1 MSAETYGNAYRSTLL
16 CVDGYENRV
25 LSGRFVNAYYKDG
38 VSFVSTIDFLSRM
51 EDMLERMNAPQSFA
65 ERRTFRKNE
74 ENPPNHF
81 TETDFRPGALA
92 TFSLRILFR
101 QNASWQGSL
110 HWREADQSE
119 SFRSV
124 LELLLLLDSALT

>member
-1 MSAETYGNAYRSTLL
+1 MPEMYGNAYRSTLL

-38 VSFVSTIDFLSRM
+38 VPFVSTIDFLSRM
-51 EDMLERMNAPQSFA
+51 ENMLEKMNSPQSFA

-74 ENPPNHF
+74 EKPPVCF
-81 TETDFRPGALA
+81 VEEDFRPGTLA

-110 HWREADQSE
+110 YWREQDQTE

-124 LELLLLLDSALT
+124 LELLLLLDSALS